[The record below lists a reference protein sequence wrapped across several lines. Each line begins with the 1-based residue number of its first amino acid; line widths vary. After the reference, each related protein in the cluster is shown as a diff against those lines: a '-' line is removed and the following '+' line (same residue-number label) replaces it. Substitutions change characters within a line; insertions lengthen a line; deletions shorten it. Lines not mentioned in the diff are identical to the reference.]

1 MSFLD
6 NFFFPLRGHGFVP
19 LKSNEPE
26 MVLDLA
32 TTTLGLDNAV
42 NKLIELVTES
52 LCTSQLFHVT
62 SIRRFSVSHW

>member
-6 NFFFPLRGHGFVP
+6 NFFFPLTGHGFVP

-26 MVLDLA
+26 IMLDLA

-42 NKLIELVTES
+42 SKLIQLVTES
-52 LCTSQLFHVT
+52 LCTS
-62 SIRRFSVSHW
+62 